1 MDYQSSRRRLGFC
14 PRNLLES
21 SISSTLRRPGLA
33 HRSDGLRSSHT
44 NSSASGRGCGL
55 PDTGRGPY
63 ANSDIRIARPL
74 LTFHDN
80 ESVLQ
85 RAQRQASGYP
95 SLVVVVESDGTAAA
109 ACPPDRPV
117 LAEVAVVLGP
127 QLILGTVAVVVAVE
141 RLASIVGRIVLC
153 KSFDNVELDEWVL
166 GEAVKS
172 EVGVAGG
179 VVFRSVVD
187 DTALVLADML
197 SRSGGGRTGSGFL
210 CSPCQR
216 QSCLPDRAPSLE

>member
-1 MDYQSSRRRLGFC
+1 M
-14 PRNLLES
+14 
-21 SISSTLRRPGLA
+21 
-33 HRSDGLRSSHT
+33 
-44 NSSASGRGCGL
+44 
-55 PDTGRGPY
+55 
-63 ANSDIRIARPL
+63 
-74 LTFHDN
+74 
-80 ESVLQ
+80 
-85 RAQRQASGYP
+85 
-95 SLVVVVESDGTAAA
+95 VVESDSTATA

-153 KSFDNVELDEWVL
+153 ESFDNVELDEWVL

-187 DTALVLADML
+187 DTALVLADVL
-197 SRSGGGRTGSGFL
+197 SSGQVEDEQIRASFIALASDKVPPRTEH
-210 CSPCQR
+210 PV
-216 QSCLPDRAPSLE
+216 